1 MAGVASN
8 EKIVLKTKKPQ
19 TEENECDICR
29 ANVYISWI
37 RCDDDGI
44 YCLQHAVKYMKSNRI
59 QPKQCKLMYMYK
71 MDEIREIIEKVND
84 KIVQH
89 KKKYE
94 NKK

>member
-1 MAGVASN
+1 
-8 EKIVLKTKKPQ
+8 
-19 TEENECDICR
+19 
-29 ANVYISWI
+29 
-37 RCDDDGI
+37 
-44 YCLQHAVKYMKSNRI
+44 
-59 QPKQCKLMYMYK
+59 MYMYK